1 MTGAASTV
9 DGAVGWAT
17 VVARAVDGDE
27 AAFSAIVRAHHADM
41 ARVAFV
47 VSCDVEV
54 AEDAVQAAW
63 SVAWR
68 KLRTLRDPERLRPWL
83 VAVAA
88 NEARQLLRRTNRH
101 RIAEIELDTL
111 PAGTDDDDPE
121 ASIDRLDL
129 VAALRHLRPEDRVLL
144 ALRYTA
150 GLDSTEIG
158 PVVGKSAS
166 GVRGELSRLNARLR
180 RELRDA

>member
-1 MTGAASTV
+1 M

-47 VSCDVEV
+47 VSGDVEV

-68 KLRTLRDPERLRPWL
+68 KLQTLRDPDRLRPWL

-101 RIAEIELDTL
+101 RIVEIELDTV
-111 PAGTDDDDPE
+111 PAGADDNPE

-144 ALRYTA
+144 ALRYVA